1 MNLHDHIQP
10 SYQSFLDYSADA
22 KIILLHPSGR
32 YRSVLLARLTG
43 DLNINTFYYALGLD
57 DINLRNFLTSIMH
70 DLSNQHPTFGRH
82 LNLLPKS
89 VHDDPYNNFEVVLET
104 FIKEL
109 VELSD
114 ETYFFIFDEFDRS
127 DGADDIQRF
136 IEQLSHHLPM
146 RCKIILNSRTLPRM
160 PWVAMI
166 AKDHAVILRDEHLT
180 REDFYNNRNSEDA
193 SLEIYSLGPGYV
205 LLDDYIVDDWEGHL
219 PRLLLFFTLDRP
231 VVTRNEICEAFWPE
245 LDDDQAVN
253 VFHVTKRRLHKALDL
268 DTLMHD
274 GTYYRM
280 NPDIPFKFD
289 MYDFVE
295 ALMVGRHGNPDNPFE
310 VWQKVAKLYRGP
322 FLQGHNEQW
331 IAERRI
337 SFRTGYIEAL
347 DNIANIWYER
357 GNKELAL
364 RQYRQAVDTDFSRE
378 DIHLKLMQLYAE
390 LGRRAE
396 AVGHYRKL
404 ETWSKI
410 QKRKLSG
417 NLQQLFSDITI

>member
-1 MNLHDHIQP
+1 MNLHGHIQP
-10 SYQSFLDYSADA
+10 SYQSFLDYSANA

-43 DLNINTFYYALGLD
+43 DSSINTFYYALGLD
-57 DINLRNFLTSIMH
+57 DINLRNFLTSITH

-82 LNLLPKS
+82 LNLLSKA
-89 VHDDPYNNFEVVLET
+89 VHDDPYKHFDIVLHT

-109 VELSD
+109 EELSD
-114 ETYFFIFDEFDRS
+114 DTYYFIFDEFDRA

-136 IEQLSHHLPM
+136 VEQLSHHLPF

-160 PWVAMI
+160 PWIAMVA
-166 AKDHAVILRDEHLT
+166 KSHAVILRDEHLM
-180 REDFYNNRNSEDA
+180 REDFYHNRNSENA
-193 SLEIYSLGPGYV
+193 SLEVFSLGPGYV

-231 VVTRNEICEAFWPE
+231 VVTRNEICEAFWPD

-280 NPDIPFKFD
+280 NPDIPFQFD

-295 ALMVGRHGNPDNPFE
+295 ALMVGRHGNPDDPFE
-310 VWQKVAKLYRGP
+310 VWQRVAKLYRGP

-331 IAERRI
+331 ILERRDA
-337 SFRTGYIEAL
+337 FRVGYIEAL
-347 DNIANIWYER
+347 DNIASIWYER

-364 RQYRQAVDTDFSRE
+364 RTYRQAVATDFARE
-378 DIHLKLMQLYAE
+378 DIHISLMKLYAE

-396 AVGHYRKL
+396 AVGHFRKV
-404 ETWSKI
+404 ESWAKSEKT
-410 QKRKLSG
+410 QLSDEI
-417 NLQQLFSDITI
+417 QQLYNDITA

>member
-10 SYQSFLDYSADA
+10 SYQSFLNYSENA

-43 DLNINTFYYALGLD
+43 DSNINTFYYALGLD

-82 LNLLPKS
+82 LNLLPKA
-89 VHDDPYNNFEVVLET
+89 VHDDPYSNFEVVLQT

-127 DGADDIQRF
+127 DSADDIQRF

-160 PWVAMI
+160 PWIAMI
-166 AKDHAVILRDEHLT
+166 AKKHAVILKDEHLM
-180 REDFYNNRNSEDA
+180 REDFYNNRNSEGA
-193 SLEIYSLGPGYV
+193 SLEVFSLGPGYV
-205 LLDDYIVDDWEGHL
+205 LLDDYIVDEWEGHL

-253 VFHVTKRRLHKALDL
+253 VFHVTKRRLHKALEL

-310 VWQKVAKLYRGP
+310 LWQKVAKLYRGP

-331 IAERRI
+331 ITERRVA
-337 SFRTGYIEAL
+337 FRAGYIEAL
-347 DNIANIWYER
+347 DNIASMWYER

-364 RQYRQAVDTDFSRE
+364 RQYRQAIDTDFSRE
-378 DIHLKLMQLYAE
+378 DIHIKLMQLYAE

-417 NLQQLFSDITI
+417 ELQQIYSDITA

>member
-1 MNLHDHIQP
+1 MNLHSHIEP
-10 SYQSFLDYSADA
+10 SYQSFLQYSENA

-32 YRSVLLARLTG
+32 YRSVLLARIIR
-43 DLNINTFYYALGLD
+43 DPNIPTFYYALGMD
-57 DINLRNFLTSIMH
+57 DINLRNFLTSITH

-89 VHDDPYNNFEVVLET
+89 VHENPYAHFEVILHT

-114 ETYFFIFDEFDRS
+114 ETYYFIFDEYDRS
-127 DGADDIQRF
+127 DSADDIQRF
-136 IEQLSHHLPM
+136 IERLSHFLPL
-146 RCKIILNSRTLPRM
+146 RCKIIVNSRTLPRM
-160 PWVAMI
+160 PWVAMVS
-166 AKDHAVILRDEHLT
+166 KRQAVILRDEHLI
-180 REDFYNNRNSEDA
+180 REDYYNNRN
-193 SLEIYSLGPGYV
+193 LEGARLEVNALGPGFV

-253 VFHVTKRRLHKALDL
+253 VFHVTKRRLHKALEL

-280 NPDIPFKFD
+280 NPEIPFYFD
-289 MYDFVE
+289 MFDFVE
-295 ALMVGRHGNPDNPFE
+295 TLMVGRHGNPDDPFE
-310 VWQKVAKLYRGP
+310 LWQRAAKLYRGP
-322 FLQGHNEQW
+322 FLQGHDEQW
-331 IAERRI
+331 IVERREA
-337 SFRTGYIEAL
+337 FRTGYIEVL
-347 DNIANIWYER
+347 GNIAHLWHER

-364 RQYRQAVDTDFSRE
+364 RTLRQAADTDFSRG
-378 DIHLKLMQLYAE
+378 DIHYRLLEAYAE

-396 AVGHYRKL
+396 AVAHYRKFQNWAKS
-404 ETWSKI
+404 EKVE
-410 QKRKLSG
+410 LSG
-417 NLQQLFSDITI
+417 EIQQLYSDIIS